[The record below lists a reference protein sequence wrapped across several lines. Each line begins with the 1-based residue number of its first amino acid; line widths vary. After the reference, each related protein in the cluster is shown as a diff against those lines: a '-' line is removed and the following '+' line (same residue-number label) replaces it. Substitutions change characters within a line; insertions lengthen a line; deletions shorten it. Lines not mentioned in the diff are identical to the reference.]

1 MKVCHVT
8 SVHSPFDIRI
18 FHKECKSLA
27 EKGFEVSL
35 LCANAKSEKIDGVQ
49 IQGYTF
55 NYKTRLGRFRKASRI
70 SYQAAIKL
78 DADIYH
84 FHDPELLSMGK
95 KLKRAGKKVIFDAHE
110 DLPAQIMAKP
120 YIPKFLRKPL
130 AKLIW
135 NYQLKQV
142 KKFDF
147 LITATPYIA
156 NLYKKHLS
164 HVEAINNYPLMSEF
178 AQHQERNNW
187 NQQVCYIGGLTRERG
202 INNLVLSF
210 ANTDYKLKLAGPIS
224 EDYLKEINSLSGI
237 ENTEYLGV
245 LDRSGVV
252 SLLNE
257 SSLGTVILSETP
269 NHLNSQ
275 PIKLYEYWALGLPVI
290 ASNFPFWEK
299 IVSDCNGGIC
309 VDPSKPKEIKKAI
322 QDILSKPDL
331 AKKMGING
339 RKAVEEK
346 YNWDVEKDKLYKIY
360 ESLS

>member
-8 SVHSPFDIRI
+8 SVHNPNDIRI

-27 EKGFEVSL
+27 EKGYEVTL
-35 LCANAKSEKIDGVQ
+35 LCANAKTETIDGVN
-49 IQGYTF
+49 IQGYTL
-55 NYKTRLGRFRKASRI
+55 NYKSRLDRFRKSSRI
-70 SYQAAIKL
+70 TFKAAIKL
-78 DADIYH
+78 NADLYH

-95 KLKRAGKKVIFDAHE
+95 MLKRAGKKVIFDAHE

-120 YIPKFLRKPL
+120 YIVKFLRKPL

-135 NYQLKQV
+135 NYQLKRV

-156 NLYKKHLS
+156 NLYRKHLTQ
-164 HVEAINNYPLMSEF
+164 VEAINNYPLMGEF
-178 AQHQERNNW
+178 AQYQERTTWNN
-187 NQQVCYIGGLTRERG
+187 QVCYIGGLTRERG

-210 ANTDYKLKLAGPIS
+210 KNSDFKLKLAGPIS
-224 EDYLKEINSLSGI
+224 ENYLKEIKGLSGM
-237 ENTEYLGV
+237 ENTEYLGI
-245 LDRSGVV
+245 LDRAGVV
-252 SLLNE
+252 NLLNE

-290 ASNFPFWEK
+290 ASSFPFWEK
-299 IVSDCNGGIC
+299 IVSDCKGGIC
-309 VDPSKPKEIKKAI
+309 VNPSKPNEIKQAI
-322 QDILSKPDL
+322 QDILSQPQL
-331 AKKMGING
+331 AKEMGING

-346 YNWDVEKDKLYKIY
+346 YNWDVEKEKLYKIY